1 MPKVCG
7 QTLLQLRQP
16 MHENSS
22 TKACGRAAKALEGT
36 APAQCSPQRSPCPTS
51 LHLRRALNAALALPC
66 KPRRQLC
73 RQQCKSHT
81 ALQSCLQTATCAR
94 RRTALQACLQHP
106 TVMPQLSVGSPASCL
121 LRGQAAH
128 VVPLIRRVHKGVHGA
143 VREARQRVVG
153 GALLR
158 VQQRL
163 RAGPR
168 GASGADRAARGAPCR
183 VHASSRAYLLNKQ
196 GLQLAVQD
204 AVPHS
209 VGPPPPRCRSGT
221 RRRSWR
227 IPRPP
232 RRWRSQSRGGSCA
245 SSCGMPALSP
255 ARWRWVPAR
264 PQTRYLLSA
273 ARCLNKQC
281 PQCWQKPSGDGAQ
294 RPAAGRNPPARPPA
308 PQTRSRASR
317 RRRRRLPGARARVAG
332 SRSHCQ
338 PLEGGARAERRLG
351 ACRKRARAPAG
362 PAASALAR
370 RQRWGLRQAW

>member
-163 RAGPR
+163 CAGPR
-168 GASGADRAARGAPCR
+168 GASGADRPARGAPRR
-183 VHASSRAYLLNKQ
+183 VHASSRAYLLNKR
-196 GLQLAVQD
+196 GCSLQCKMQYHKASGPHLHDVVQEH
-204 AVPHS
+204 AH
-209 VGPPPPRCRSGT
+209 
-221 RRRSWR
+221 
-227 IPRPP
+227 
-232 RRWRSQSRGGSCA
+232 GG
-245 SSCGMPALSP
+245 GGFL
-255 ARWRWVPAR
+255 V
-264 PQTRYLLSA
+264 LL
-273 ARCLNKQC
+273 
-281 PQCWQKPSGDGAQ
+281 
-294 RPAAGRNPPARPPA
+294 AAGDRKVGVAAAHRVAVRLLYLPLAGGGC
-308 PQTRSRASR
+308 
-317 RRRRRLPGARARVAG
+317 LPGRRHVI
-332 SRSHCQ
+332 SCQ
-338 PLEGGARAERRLG
+338 LLVI
-351 ACRKRARAPAG
+351 
-362 PAASALAR
+362 
-370 RQRWGLRQAW
+370 